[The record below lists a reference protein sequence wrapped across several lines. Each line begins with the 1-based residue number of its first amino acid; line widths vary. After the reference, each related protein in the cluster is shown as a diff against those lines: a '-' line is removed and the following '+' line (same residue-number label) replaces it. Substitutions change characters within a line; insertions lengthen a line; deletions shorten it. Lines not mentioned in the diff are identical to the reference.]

1 MFWTANF
8 KEVKKMMERN
18 YEYLVAEY
26 ARTLSNLKYLVVLKN
41 LDSEIYKSNRDN
53 IDNKIEELEIESE
66 RLLTEL
72 EKLFNEKEPV

>member
-1 MFWTANF
+1 
-8 KEVKKMMERN
+8 MMERN

-26 ARTLSNLKYLVVLKN
+26 ARTLSNLKYLLVFKN
-41 LDSEIYKSNRDN
+41 FDSEIYKSTRDS

-72 EKLFNEKEPV
+72 EQLINEKEPA

>member
-1 MFWTANF
+1 
-8 KEVKKMMERN
+8 MMERN

-26 ARTLSNLKYLVVLKN
+26 ARMLSNLRYLLVFKN
-41 LDSEIYKSNRDN
+41 FDSEIYKSNRDN

-72 EKLFNEKEPV
+72 EKLVNEKEPV

>member
-1 MFWTANF
+1 
-8 KEVKKMMERN
+8 MMERN